1 MNKEN
6 TMKEDIAVIKN
17 ELVNLTKNFEEF
29 KNDNKRFCDNTT
41 GRVNDIENKAISIS
55 ERVSNLTVFQT
66 AFSLIIGAIAT
77 YLGINKQ

>member
-29 KNDNKRFCDNTT
+29 KNDNKIFCDNTT